1 LNGFSNI
8 NVNKKNTMN
17 LSENLSVDKELFSGV
32 YKGKYNMNTF
42 KKNITITVYKKK
54 NNKSFSKET
63 ELFIE
68 NTHNIY
74 DNIKIIDINYIY
86 QYLLSIIFIY
96 KYKIIFL
103 IILYFILKKII
114 IYFLYKNDK

>member
-1 LNGFSNI
+1 
-8 NVNKKNTMN
+8 MN

>member
-1 LNGFSNI
+1 
-8 NVNKKNTMN
+8 
-17 LSENLSVDKELFSGV
+17 
-32 YKGKYNMNTF
+32 MNTF

-68 NTHNIY
+68 NTYNIY

-114 IYFLYKNDK
+114 IYFLYKNDN